1 MLKVHIFNLI
11 SQETQVAIVPTL
23 EDAIAIESRYN
34 LELGDNFSASIE
46 AE

>member
-1 MLKVHIFNLI
+1 MLKVHIFDLI
-11 SQETQVAIVPTL
+11 SNETKVATVPTL

-34 LELGDNFSASIE
+34 LELGDNLFAFIE

>member
-1 MLKVHIFNLI
+1 MLKVHIHNLV
-11 SQETQVAIVPTL
+11 SEETRIAIVPTL

-34 LELGDNFSASIE
+34 LELGDNFSALIE